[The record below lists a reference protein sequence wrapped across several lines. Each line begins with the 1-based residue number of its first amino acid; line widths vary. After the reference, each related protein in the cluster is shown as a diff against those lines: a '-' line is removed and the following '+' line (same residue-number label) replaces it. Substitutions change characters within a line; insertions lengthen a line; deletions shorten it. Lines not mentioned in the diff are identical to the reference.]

1 MDKFK
6 AYSAAFS
13 ARKIKFVLRPGASR
27 LVEEEPTD
35 LEEAVPQGGEVT
47 FLYRSG
53 KNHLLVIFVG
63 EKRFD
68 HFLVDQEDGQHLKA
82 TLEGNYAS
90 FDVDLQH
97 APKQIS
103 FSTQEEA
110 PRFLTLAFR
119 AIPGRK
125 ETLKAIAPRIK
136 DLRNS
141 YLLTYKNGNEKVS
154 RCEVLLYKKQPQL
167 WHPHTWGIT
176 PMSSLSSPREAK
188 LSSLTSPTILSRS
201 ASSNSM
207 KMAVYYSIAAFLI
220 PTSIMTNKNWPSVS
234 KNSIFLAEVFPSPRR

>member
-1 MDKFK
+1 MNQFK
-6 AYSAAFS
+6 AYSTAFS
-13 ARKIKFVLRPGASR
+13 ARKIKFVLRPGASS

-53 KNHLLVIFVG
+53 KNRLLVIFVG
-63 EKRFD
+63 EKSFD
-68 HFLVDQEDGQHLKA
+68 HFFVDQEDGQRLSA

-90 FDVDLQH
+90 FDVDLLH

-125 ETLKAIAPRIK
+125 ETLKAIVRK
-136 DLRNS
+136 R
-141 YLLTYKNGNEKVS
+141 G
-154 RCEVLLYKKQPQL
+154 
-167 WHPHTWGIT
+167 
-176 PMSSLSSPREAK
+176 
-188 LSSLTSPTILSRS
+188 
-201 ASSNSM
+201 ASS
-207 KMAVYYSIAAFLI
+207 
-220 PTSIMTNKNWPSVS
+220 
-234 KNSIFLAEVFPSPRR
+234 

>member
-167 WHPHTWGIT
+167 WHPHTWGNHTYVQSFFPTRGEIVL
-176 PMSSLSSPREAK
+176 PHEPNDSLSLRFKQFDENGSLLFDSGFLDPHLHNDEQELAICLEEFNF
-188 LSSLTSPTILSRS
+188 LS
-201 ASSNSM
+201 
-207 KMAVYYSIAAFLI
+207 
-220 PTSIMTNKNWPSVS
+220 
-234 KNSIFLAEVFPSPRR
+234 

>member
-1 MDKFK
+1 M
-6 AYSAAFS
+6 
-13 ARKIKFVLRPGASR
+13 
-27 LVEEEPTD
+27 
-35 LEEAVPQGGEVT
+35 T

-167 WHPHTWGIT
+167 WHPHTWGNHTYVQSFFPTRGEIVL
-176 PMSSLSSPREAK
+176 PHEPNDSLSLRFKQFDENG
-188 LSSLTSPTILSRS
+188 SLLFDSG
-201 ASSNSM
+201 
-207 KMAVYYSIAAFLI
+207 FLDPHLHNDEQELAI
-220 PTSIMTNKNWPSVS
+220 CLEEF
-234 KNSIFLAEVFPSPRR
+234 IFLS